1 MVLGNKLKEL
11 LITIMEIL
19 KDANALVQGV
29 PIPLVDS
36 TNTPLTVRVNEVLRE
51 LNNEY
56 KTNYNDEAKVPESD
70 RSTGGPRFFSHH
82 HFIEINRS
90 Q

>member
-1 MVLGNKLKEL
+1 
-11 LITIMEIL
+11 
-19 KDANALVQGV
+19 
-29 PIPLVDS
+29 LVDS

-70 RSTGGPRFFSHH
+70 RSEGGPGFFSHH
-82 HFIEINRS
+82 HFIEINRG